1 MKCPFCGSLDDK
13 VIDSRTIRDGKVIRR
28 RRECLSC
35 GKRFTTYEYIEQS
48 PLLVIKRDGS
58 REEFQREKL
67 VRGIRI
73 ACRKRPVSAEKIE
86 QLVDKIESEILA
98 MGVSEISS
106 LKIGELVMQNLRKLD
121 EVAYVRFASVYREF
135 KDIEE
140 FQQLLEELEKIRKW
154 EALKDAQL
162 PLTGEKQ

>member
-1 MKCPFCGSLDDK
+1 M
-13 VIDSRTIRDGKVIRR
+13 
-28 RRECLSC
+28 
-35 GKRFTTYEYIEQS
+35 
-48 PLLVIKRDGS
+48 
-58 REEFQREKL
+58 
-67 VRGIRI
+67 
-73 ACRKRPVSAEKIE
+73 SAEKIE

-106 LKIGELVMQNLRKLD
+106 LKIGELVMQHLRKLD